1 MKNILIYTIY
11 EARKLRE
18 VEPEYSPHSEYT
30 LGQKCVV
37 TSHLTAESAFA
48 QLQELAK
55 NQEEQGIIRILEN
68 PPKDK
73 GPLLFERFGDVF
85 QRWVVQEFLT
95 LPDNYTICEEK
106 DKC

>member
-1 MKNILIYTIY
+1 MKNVPIYTIY

-18 VEPEYSPHSEYT
+18 VEPEYSPSSEYT
-30 LGQKCVV
+30 VGQKCVI

-55 NQEEQGIIRILEN
+55 NQAAQGMIRILEN

-95 LPDNYTICEEK
+95 LPDNCTICEERTIG
-106 DKC
+106 